1 MEYIN
6 NYFKEKTKNISFFE
20 LRDNRYIEI
29 SDYVVRDDLPLPVIT
44 DNLIKDI
51 KEGTIESEINL
62 GTFIKGIIY
71 LVGVDENFDY
81 IEEYIEILKAYNA
94 NISDY
99 ILYLGLEFLEK
110 EDLDMA
116 AIYFRALL
124 VIDNENI
131 NGMFNYAIV
140 LEQIFNKY
148 LEQNMI
154 DEGESFL
161 MQSTNLLEEILNKD
175 ENYSLAHYKLG
186 FHYKYFQQ
194 YLKASITWSK
204 FLTMDNDHL
213 RLQEIREELSLI
225 DDQVNYETGVTYLT
239 YKDFDRS
246 LEFLLRLL
254 PKYEDDWNIN
264 YLIGLSYRGIEE
276 YNTAMEYL
284 YNALDLNDVEA
295 DLYNEIA
302 IILFSEGNVEKAISI
317 LTKGIE
323 MCDEDYKLYYNRAL
337 GYLELGRYENSL
349 KDMDRAFLINPD
361 DENVKAQK
369 DYIEEIIYNR

>member
-62 GTFIKGIIY
+62 ETFIKGIIY
-71 LVGVDENFDY
+71 LIGVDDSFDY
-81 IEEYIEILKAYNA
+81 IEEYIKILKAYNA

-99 ILYLGLEFLEK
+99 ILYLGLEFLER

-124 VIDNENI
+124 VIDNEDT
-131 NGMFNYAIV
+131 NGMLNYAIV
-140 LEQIFNKY
+140 LEQIFNKF
-148 LEQNMI
+148 LEQNMVE
-154 DEGESFL
+154 EGESFL

-175 ENYSLAHYKLG
+175 ENYPLAHYKLG

-239 YKDFDRS
+239 YKDFEKS

-284 YNALDLNDVEA
+284 YNALDLNDAEA

-302 IILFSEGNVEKAISI
+302 IILFSEGSVEKAISI